1 MACYEE
7 IKHQLYECYNQF
19 SDENPKIF
27 IEGESGIGK
36 SFLVDE
42 FLNHHKMF
50 VVKIIGHPLNHSP
63 YSAISQSLV
72 DLVSNRSFPKDFIK
86 NAVQELIYMMPKFGI
101 YIKRIKEIDTKSYL
115 LKQNGIALDKPN
127 IPGIIRLIERISGN
141 TPICLYCDNIQWLE
155 RESFEAIL
163 EMLISKTERKWLYI
177 LTYTPNADN
186 KFLSPEEITSKLTY
200 VAKYGFYF
208 HFKISRWKL
217 DDMSKISSY
226 ILNGECN
233 FSNDQYSILYQYTQG
248 VTLYIKTVFDVLI
261 QKKII
266 EYKDYTWYSERK
278 WSGTIILDILK
289 NSILEKIKNVY
300 RNLPESKQILEIAS
314 VLGEF
319 FSEEQINSI
328 FETNDCFCILNEV
341 EKQFQLVQYIIQDDF
356 WKFDHYL
363 IQNCIYRS
371 IGRVKDLHHRIA
383 SCLEQSKNVDY
394 GQVSMHYKL
403 SGDIFNYNANKIKEI
418 RQLLELGCHTAA
430 LNIVEEFEEDFLS
443 FHLLD
448 SKEKEIFFFL
458 KARCYFHS
466 KFYEKSISI
475 LTQILDENGS
485 SDKEETAEYMKWLG
499 KSYLKLSTQ
508 QSFNIGITYL
518 IKAKDFYEHR
528 GANSDLGYICMDLV
542 VAYAHINQLDK
553 AREVYEE
560 AENYFNAAK
569 DQVGILRLQRRNVI
583 FMENKI
589 SAPIIEQ
596 SANVFETLNLLHEM
610 IMSLNNAAT
619 QYLFLKEYEK
629 TQNILERC
637 IHASAERGGFG
648 LVYIYNNL
656 GVLSC
661 YKEEYDEAKK
671 FFELAGKENMREV
684 EKLIIQINE
693 STILANNSHKKVIP
707 LLKEI
712 YNKCI
717 QTGENEYIIPATI
730 NLSKQYYKIGDYKSS
745 QKLLLGIE
753 DEIFKI
759 RSFYKSYS
767 WYTLLKE
774 CCLRTQSNHLLQN
787 IQEKHLNKIQ
797 TINTMQPYIY
807 NNYILLTMQFW
818 SEN

>member
-127 IPGIIRLIERISGN
+127 IPGIIRLIERISSN

-186 KFLSPEEITSKLTY
+186 KLLSPEEITSKLTY

-208 HFKISRWKL
+208 HFKISRWKFY
-217 DDMSKISSY
+217 DMSKISSY

-418 RQLLELGCHTAA
+418 RQLLEIGCHTAA
-430 LNIVEEFEEDFLS
+430 LNIVEEFEEDLLS

-448 SKEKEIFFFL
+448 SKEKENFFFL

-753 DEIFKI
+753 NEIFKI

-767 WYTLLKE
+767 WYALLKE
-774 CCLRTQSNHLLQN
+774 CCLRTQSNHLLQK